1 MQYKTERI
9 QAAAAEILPLLTGTP
24 IPPAD
29 FEIRKGYN
37 GLLGRAVIRRAWASV
52 RGKTELTGAI
62 DNLIT
67 ELEK

>member
-1 MQYKTERI
+1 MTKTERI
-9 QAAAAEILPLLTGTP
+9 QAAAAEVLPLLIGTP
-24 IPPAD
+24 IPHAD

-37 GLLGRAVIRRAWASV
+37 GLLSRAVIRRAWAHG